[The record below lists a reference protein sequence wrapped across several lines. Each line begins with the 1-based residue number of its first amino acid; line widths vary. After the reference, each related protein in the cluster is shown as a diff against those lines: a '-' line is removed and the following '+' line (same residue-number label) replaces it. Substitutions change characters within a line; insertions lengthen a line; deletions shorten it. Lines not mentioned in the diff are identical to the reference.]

1 VAYQLIQADARRI
14 PIADGSVHC
23 CVTSPPYWSLR
34 DYGTARWE
42 GGDPACD
49 HKMGRNTS
57 ATTSV
62 TGGVPHIGSEG
73 IQRDICGKCG
83 ARRIDD
89 QLGLESTPEE
99 YIAAMVRAF
108 REVRR
113 VLRVDSTLWLN
124 LGDTMGPG
132 KQLLGMPWRVAL
144 ALQADGWVLRSEI
157 IWSKANAMPES
168 VEDRPTKSH
177 EQLFLLAKRDRY
189 FYDAAAVREGNAES
203 SIRRRGLTKQ
213 ANAYSVALR
222 DQGGNGQNPKNPQ
235 PYGEG
240 GRNLRSVWNIPTH
253 AYPGSHF
260 ATMPP
265 ALVRPCIRAG
275 TSERGVCPDCGAPWE
290 RVNERE
296 RGSVGILSPKDAG
309 AFADGVYHE
318 GAASSGLHG
327 PGWRD
332 RPLPSSTTTGWRPTC
347 DCYGVV
353 PLPAYPRP
361 DDDDND
367 PDPAEV
373 ARIAEIR
380 RRLLES
386 YRPLPTIPPVVF
398 DPFVGSGTTLEVAG
412 SLGRRSI
419 GLDLSGDYLKLAR
432 RRLDRPHAR
441 PVRPVRKESHP
452 LFDHLEGE
460 NPNGHGSGD

>member
-1 VAYQLIQADARRI
+1 MAYQLIRGDARRI
-14 PIADGSVHC
+14 PLPDGSVHC

-34 DYGTARWE
+34 NYGVS
-42 GGDPACD
+42 G
-49 HKMGRNTS
+49 
-57 ATTSV
+57 
-62 TGGVPHIGSEG
+62 
-73 IQRDICGKCG
+73 
-83 ARRIDD
+83 
-89 QLGLESTPEE
+89 QLGLERDPEE
-99 YIAAMVRAF
+99 YVAAMVRAF

-113 VLRVDSTLWLN
+113 VLRDDGTLWLN
-124 LGDTMGPG
+124 LGDSYASGGGTG
-132 KQLLGMPWRVAL
+132 KQSLDKLGERLGTGGGKKHSSRECGRALTPDGLKPKQLIGIPWRVAL
-144 ALQADGWVLRSEI
+144 ALQADGWYLRSDV
-157 IWSKANAMPES
+157 IWAKPNPMPES

-177 EQLFLLAKRDRY
+177 EYLFMMTRRERY
-189 FYDAAAVREGNAES
+189 FYDAEAVRE
-203 SIRRRGLTKQ
+203 T
-213 ANAYSVALR
+213 ALNT
-222 DQGGNGQNPKNPQ
+222 GGNGRWGPR
-235 PYGEG
+235 GDARRDAG
-240 GRNLRSVWNIPTH
+240 GRRDLPTEPMGDCTSRNLRSVWTIATH
-253 AYPGSHF
+253 AYPGAHF
-260 ATMPP
+260 ATFPP

-275 TSERGVCPDCGAPWE
+275 TSQRGVCPACGAPWE
-290 RVNERE
+290 RVIE
-296 RGSVGILSPKDAG
+296 
-309 AFADGVYHE
+309 
-318 GAASSGLHG
+318 SSGSPDG
-327 PGWRD
+327 GFVRKPGTDLNGAHRTRPKANSQQMRAWKEAHPD
-332 RPLPSSTTTGWRPTC
+332 RHLGWRPSC

-452 LFDHLEGE
+452 LFDHLEGG
-460 NPNGHGSGD
+460 NPDGNERA